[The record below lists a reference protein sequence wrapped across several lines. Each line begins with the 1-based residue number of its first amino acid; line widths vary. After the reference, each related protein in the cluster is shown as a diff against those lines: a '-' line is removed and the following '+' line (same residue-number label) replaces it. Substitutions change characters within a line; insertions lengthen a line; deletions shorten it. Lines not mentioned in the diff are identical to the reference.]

1 LKELLTSIGQLM
13 ALQKLN
19 SSGSF
24 ELKELPTCI
33 DQLMVLQELNL
44 LGTHV
49 HSNSRIQVTSHES
62 KLVPRKSNLGPSSK
76 VGLITYIKGCCGHFS

>member
-1 LKELLTSIGQLM
+1 MKELLTSIGHLM

-44 LGTHV
+44 LGTQV

-62 KLVPRKSNLGPSSK
+62 KLVPRKSNLGPSFK
-76 VGLITYIKGCCGHFS
+76 MGLITYMKGRCGCFS